1 MTVWAS
7 ATRPGGVNRGIKTAR
22 GVRSSRQSGLW
33 VSLSCMCFGAWCC
46 VAATFL
52 LAPLCPGLSTAP
64 GPGTEERILGF
75 QNVRAAVLG
84 ADLRCVGPT
93 PRPNGSSG
101 ERLHSPSL
109 CSSRLSCRTKARAGS
124 SQRQHQSAA
133 KDLTLSPEV
142 SNPATIQVTYL
153 PSSQKSKRAKHFLEL
168 KSFKD
173 NYNTLE
179 STL

>member
-52 LAPLCPGLSTAP
+52 LAPLCPGLSTGP

-101 ERLHSPSL
+101 ERLHSHPCAHHTSPAGPRHGQAAARGSTSQQPRTSL
-109 CSSRLSCRTKARAGS
+109 CPLKYPTPPPSRSPTCLPAR
-124 SQRQHQSAA
+124 
-133 KDLTLSPEV
+133 
-142 SNPATIQVTYL
+142 
-153 PSSQKSKRAKHFLEL
+153 RA
-168 KSFKD
+168 
-173 NYNTLE
+173 NVPNT
-179 STL
+179 SWS